1 MGLFAFRR
9 MRELEA
15 ASKEVASF
23 PVEEPAT
30 VEVAP
35 EVITEPVNGNCDR
48 GNGRRGRR
56 KLLPDAG

>member
-9 MRELEA
+9 LREQEA
-15 ASKEVASF
+15 ASNEVASF

-35 EVITEPVNGNCDR
+35 EEITEPVNGNR
-48 GNGRRGRR
+48 PRRNNRR
-56 KLLPDAG
+56 KLSEHLPDAG

>member
-9 MRELEA
+9 LREQEA
-15 ASKEVASF
+15 ASNEVASF

-35 EVITEPVNGNCDR
+35 EEITEPVNGNR
-48 GNGRRGRR
+48 PRRNNRR
-56 KLLPDAG
+56 QHIEHLPDAG